1 MTRRRFLATALII
14 AAVAINDSPPQPVK
28 PDVKEALL
36 AYLDAVA
43 LSEPIQ
49 AQLWQE
55 AGITLTQLSV
65 LRQLRQGP
73 QPAGRLGHA
82 VGLSPTTVTRV
93 LDRLE
98 AKALVS
104 RRRDREDRRCV
115 DIQLE
120 PQGLQLLGGV
130 KVIRGSD
137 LHRAV
142 ESMTSPERGQ
152 LTTALRRLIQRAQAT
167 SNLPAHEATLRE
179 PLTTP

>member
-1 MTRRRFLATALII
+1 M
-14 AAVAINDSPPQPVK
+14 VAINDVPLQPVN
-28 PDVKEALL
+28 PDVKEVLL

-82 VGLSPTTVTRV
+82 VGLSPTTITRV

-115 DIQLE
+115 DIHLE
-120 PQGLQLLGGV
+120 PQGQQLLGGV

-167 SNLPAHEATLRE
+167 SNLPAEATLPE
-179 PLTTP
+179 PSTTP

>member
-1 MTRRRFLATALII
+1 M
-14 AAVAINDSPPQPVK
+14 VAINGSQAPVK
-28 PDVKEALL
+28 PEVKQALL

-82 VGLSPTTVTRV
+82 VGLSPTTITRV

-115 DIQLE
+115 DIHLA
-120 PQGLQLLGGV
+120 PQGHQLLGGV
-130 KVIRGSD
+130 NVIRGSD

-142 ESMTSPERGQ
+142 ESMTSQERGQ
-152 LTTALRRLIQRAQAT
+152 LTTALRRLIERAQAT
-167 SNLPAHEATLRE
+167 SNLPAGEATLAE
-179 PLTTP
+179 PSAAP

>member
-1 MTRRRFLATALII
+1 
-14 AAVAINDSPPQPVK
+14 VAINDSQPQPLD
-28 PDVKEALL
+28 PDVKDALL
-36 AYLDAVA
+36 AYLEAVA
-43 LSEPIQ
+43 VSEPIQ

-73 QPAGRLGHA
+73 HPAGRLGHA
-82 VGLSPTTVTRV
+82 VGLSPTSITRV

-98 AKALVS
+98 ERGLVS

-115 DIQLE
+115 DIHLE
-120 PQGLQLLGGV
+120 PKGQQLLGGV
-130 KVIRGSD
+130 RVIRGSD

-142 ESMTSPERGQ
+142 ESMTSQERGQ

-167 SNLPAHEATLRE
+167 SNLPAH
-179 PLTTP
+179 P